1 MTSTTRAALAA
12 NSLGANIDLMKVV
25 KAFRLIGP
33 P

>member
-1 MTSTTRAALAA
+1 MRATLAA
-12 NSLGANIDLMKVV
+12 TSLGANIDLMKVV